1 LLNIGS
7 GQTHTRRVNKILMKF
22 GYYADRELPES
33 VGIDK
38 PLLIDYKTNSHGYR
52 CPSWDPMPDGKKNV
66 VVLGCSH
73 TYGVGLEDNE
83 HWVHHVSQH
92 NTTRLR
98 YWNLGQPGAS
108 ADKIVRILYGCEKL
122 IDPRIVIVCWPAW
135 SRRERLEAYTKNLIG
150 SDEELKFE
158 NDETD
163 KNNFLKNVFFVEK
176 YAEQNEC
183 KVLHCFAQDSYH
195 EHFKGLNVLE
205 TYTIKN
211 CWPYWDKFTA
221 RELHAEPS
229 LAGDGIHYGVE
240 HHERFAQ
247 LFLERFR
254 FKLK

>member
-1 LLNIGS
+1 
-7 GQTHTRRVNKILMKF
+7 MKF
-22 GYYADRELPES
+22 GYYADSELPES
-33 VGIDK
+33 VVINES
-38 PLLIDYKTNSHGYR
+38 PLTDYKTNSHGYR
-52 CPSWDPMPDGKKNV
+52 CPEWDPLPNGKKNV

-73 TYGVGLEDNE
+73 TFGQGNADDE

-176 YAEQNEC
+176 YAEKNEC
-183 KVLHCFAQDSYH
+183 KVFHCFAQDSYH
-195 EHFKGLNVLE
+195 EHIKDLNVLE
-205 TYTIKN
+205 DYTLKN
-211 CWPYWDKFTA
+211 CWPYWDMFTA
-221 RELHAEPS
+221 RDLQSEPS
-229 LAGDGIHYGVE
+229 LAGDGVHYGVD
-240 HHERFAQ
+240 HHERFAK
-247 LFLERFR
+247 LFLEKFGV
-254 FKLK
+254 KLK